1 MMRSWLPHALVILTA
16 LLASGTARDGAF
28 IYDDQYYVLDN
39 PAVSGEAS
47 PWTTPLGS
55 PDQALWRPLTV
66 ASFRAQ
72 WDGSG
77 DAGPFRVLNLLL
89 HAAVS
94 VLVLLLAR
102 SLKIGPAGSL
112 AAALLFAAHP
122 VHAEAVAWVTGRAE
136 LLAAGFVIA
145 SWLAWLRSGPLAT
158 ATSIACF
165 ALAMLSKENAVV
177 APLLFLCADRWLL
190 RRAVPRARLVGLAM
204 VVVAVIAARQAI
216 LPNTL
221 PQEAP
226 FGDLSFGARAVV
238 ATNIL
243 GRALGLMLWPDPL
256 RVFHPR
262 AEFLELAPFTL
273 AGLFLALFAVLV
285 LWRSVRP
292 AAVALLL
299 VPVSMI
305 TVLNLVPI
313 GATFAE
319 RFLYL
324 PSMLI
329 CLALGAALT
338 ALGRVEQ
345 RARRG
350 AGIAVLLPALA
361 LVAALPVARSGMA
374 VFRDDLSLW
383 AHASRVAPAVAH
395 ARYNHGYYLNA
406 AGQDLAA
413 DRTHPGARDELAAS
427 LAIDPGHLYA
437 GFAHQILGNIAL
449 GLTGNRLPLPAEAAR
464 HYREAIAVM
473 PNLPDARI
481 NLASIAVNAPGLVGR
496 DEALAVL
503 APFGDAST
511 LSEEQRAAVGA
522 LRAQLLNS
530 SGKVPASSSST
541 GTSSPD
547 GS

>member
-1 MMRSWLPHALVILTA
+1 MRSWLPHALVILTA
-16 LLASGTARDGAF
+16 LLASGPAWDGAF

-77 DAGPFRVLNLLL
+77 EAGPFRALNVLL

-102 SLKIGPAGSL
+102 SLKLGLGGSL

-145 SWLAWLRSGPLAT
+145 AWLAWLRSGPLAT

-177 APLLFLCADRWLL
+177 APLLFVCADRWLL
-190 RRAVPRARLVGLAM
+190 HRRVSRARLVALAL
-204 VVVAVIAARQAI
+204 VVIAVVAARHSI
-216 LPNTL
+216 LPHAL

-226 FGDLSFGARAVV
+226 FGDLPLGARLVV

-243 GRALGLMLWPDPL
+243 GRSLGLMLWPDTL

-262 AEFLELAPFTL
+262 AEFLELAPLTL
-273 AGLFLALFAVLV
+273 AGLFLSLFAVLV
-285 LWRSVRP
+285 LWRRVRP

-299 VPVSMI
+299 VPLSMI

-324 PSMLI
+324 PSMLM
-329 CLALGAALT
+329 CLALGALLA
-338 ALGRVEQ
+338 AIGRAEQ
-345 RARRG
+345 RAGRG

-361 LVAALPVARSGMA
+361 LIVAVPVSRAGMA
-374 VFRDDLSLW
+374 VFRDDLALW
-383 AHASRVAPAVAH
+383 AHASRVAPGVAH
-395 ARYNHGYYLNA
+395 ARYNHGYFLNA
-406 AGQDLAA
+406 AGRDLAG
-413 DRTHPGARDELAAS
+413 DRSNPGARAELAAS

-449 GLTGNRLPLPAEAAR
+449 GLGGSRLPLPSEAAR
-464 HYREAIAVM
+464 HYREALATM
-473 PNLPDARI
+473 PELAAARI
-481 NLASIAVNAPGLVGR
+481 NLASIAVSAPVIVGR
-496 DEALAVL
+496 AEALAVL
-503 APFGDAST
+503 APFGDAAQ
-511 LSEEQRAAVGA
+511 LSSEQRVAVDA

-530 SGKVPASSSST
+530 SGKPASSPAST